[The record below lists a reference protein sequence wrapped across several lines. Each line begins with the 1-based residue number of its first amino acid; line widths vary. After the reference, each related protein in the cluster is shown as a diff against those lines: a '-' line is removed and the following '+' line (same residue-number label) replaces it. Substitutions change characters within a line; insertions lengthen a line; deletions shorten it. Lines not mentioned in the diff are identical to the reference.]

1 MINPL
6 SAQGPCLIAEN
17 GTVPNPDRWTGER
30 FGMTDFLTAI
40 LKLVFLEHFNLIALD
55 HVRSSSEHFIIIHR
69 HLLSLLVPVHP
80 MGPKSTTAAPLRLMF
95 MISFKS
101 SSVSS
106 LTLLSEL
113 TVPNTSIECSY
124 DSETHL
130 FCPAAHTAVFMY
142 LTSQR

>member
-1 MINPL
+1 MYVLLLRASLLLN
-6 SAQGPCLIAEN
+6 E
-17 GTVPNPDRWTGER
+17 T
-30 FGMTDFLTAI
+30 
-40 LKLVFLEHFNLIALD
+40 
-55 HVRSSSEHFIIIHR
+55 
-69 HLLSLLVPVHP
+69 LLSPLALVHP
-80 MGPKSTTAAPLRLMF
+80 MESKSTTAAPLRLMF

-101 SSVSS
+101 SSVFS